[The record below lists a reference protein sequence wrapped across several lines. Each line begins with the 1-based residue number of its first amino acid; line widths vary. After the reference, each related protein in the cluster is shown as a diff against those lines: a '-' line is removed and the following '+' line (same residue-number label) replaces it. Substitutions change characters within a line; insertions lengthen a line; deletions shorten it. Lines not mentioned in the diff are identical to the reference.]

1 MVAFPWVRSFP
12 SKAVSFL
19 FLFFPRHT
27 HTHKAV
33 CRSCRQGW
41 RCVEEVVVAVEE
53 SEPRELKVV
62 KPTGDG

>member
-19 FLFFPRHT
+19 FLFFPRET
-27 HTHKAV
+27 HTRLSVVPVGK
-33 CRSCRQGW
+33 GW
-41 RCVEEVVVAVEE
+41 RCVEVVVVVVVEE